1 MHSQTPAFVRK
12 GRKNPEKDAKISPYP
27 ACGHGENTLEYKKRL
42 RPACTKP
49 EAIPTYLKIK
59 AGTDLIIHT
68 PAGKE
73 KELFMKRVISLLL
86 ALVMTVLL
94 VACAKQETPAKS
106 NDENKGE
113 STLVYGSADY
123 TRINPAMDEHCEINV
138 LLFSGLTAHDAED
151 QVVPGLA
158 ERWEYDE
165 ETFTYTFH
173 IRDGV
178 KWHDGEPFTAEDVKF
193 TIEAIMD
200 PENGAENAPNYE
212 DVQEITVPDEKTVCF
227 RLAEPNVAFLE
238 YMTMAILPK
247 HLLEGED
254 MQQSDF
260 FRAPVGTGPYKLESW
275 DVGQAIVMVKNED
288 YYLGAPHIDKVIFKI
303 VADDNAQAVQLES
316 GELDIALLD
325 PKNAANF
332 EGKDDFTCYDMTT
345 ADYRGILFNFWND
358 YWTENRDI
366 IPAVCYALDRQAI
379 IDSVLLGQGMPAYS
393 PLQRNI
399 YNNENVEH
407 YDYNPE
413 KAKEVLENAGCTMG
427 ADGFYERNG
436 EKIGF
441 VISVMSGEQDR
452 IDIAQAAAQQL
463 REVGIDCTVEIP
475 AQMDWGGQMAC
486 LIGWG
491 SPFDADDHTYKVF
504 GTDKGANYSGY
515 SNAKVDEYLTLA
527 RQTDDQNVRR
537 EYYDKFQEELANDPA
552 FAFICYID
560 ANYVATSKIEG
571 IAKDTVLGHH
581 GVGIFWN
588 IHEWTISK

>member
-1 MHSQTPAFVRK
+1 
-12 GRKNPEKDAKISPYP
+12 
-27 ACGHGENTLEYKKRL
+27 
-42 RPACTKP
+42 
-49 EAIPTYLKIK
+49 
-59 AGTDLIIHT
+59 
-68 PAGKE
+68 
-73 KELFMKRVISLLL
+73 MKRVISLLL

-106 NDENKGE
+106 NDENKDE

-441 VISVMSGEQDR
+441 VISVMAGEQDR

-515 SNAKVDEYLTLA
+515 SNTKVDEYLTLA